1 MRIIIRCIFALCVLT
16 GWPTPAAA
24 QADPNLNV
32 RVSITFEKAKAADVM
47 KVIADSAAMNL
58 QMVGEETSLV
68 TLTMSNVRVRTAL
81 DAVCESAGCKWVVI
95 EGQPPL
101 LKVTGAKASPKLD
114 IKSQVSVHLNTAL
127 FEQAFRT
134 LASALQM
141 EIVIDGK
148 LPIKSVTL
156 QVKDGTTTTLL
167 DALCKAASCTWRFDQ
182 DGKRL
187 VISAK

>member
-1 MRIIIRCIFALCVLT
+1 MKAITICLFAACALA
-16 GWPTPAAA
+16 GWPTAATA
-24 QADPNLNV
+24 QADANLNV
-32 RVSITFEKAKAADVM
+32 RVSIAFEKARAADVM
-47 KVIADSAAMNL
+47 KVIADSASMNL
-58 QMVGEETSLV
+58 EMIGEGTSLV

-81 DAVCESAGCKWVVI
+81 DAACETAGCKWVVI
-95 EGQPPL
+95 DGTPPL
-101 LKVTGAKASPKLD
+101 LKVTGARANPKLD

-156 QVKDGTTTTLL
+156 QVKEGTTTTLL